1 MYYVFK
7 KPNLLS
13 DDQNRSKDRKNVTAG
28 YLRMFLNWQ
37 NHAKE
42 LAIKRLVS
50 RPSCFA
56 RTNKEKRKGDIRNS
70 QSVIRRPWLRMK
82 RHLAQGRSCISC
94 TFVSFSLRAAHVRQ
108 KRARFYLTFHDD
120 FIVAR
125 FRASF
130 LRFPARN
137 LSASIET
144 RVTSLINVK
153 LRFHWRDASHADAT
167 TFVESSNSVSLF
179 SNHAHRRMSSLR
191 T

>member
-1 MYYVFK
+1 MQIYSRMTKIVWKTEETLPLVNGILSYFLRFAKSCERISNKTASFK
-7 KPNLLS
+7 T
-13 DDQNRSKDRKNVTAG
+13 V
-28 YLRMFLNWQ
+28 
-37 NHAKE
+37 
-42 LAIKRLVS
+42 VS
-50 RPSCFA
+50 R
-56 RTNKEKRKGDIRNS
+56 TINKEKRKGDIRNS

-137 LSASIET
+137 LSASIGT

-153 LRFHWRDASHADAT
+153 LRFHWRDACWRDNVHRILEFGFSI
-167 TFVESSNSVSLF
+167 FESRS
-179 SNHAHRRMSSLR
+179 
-191 T
+191 

>member
-7 KPNLLS
+7 QANLLS
-13 DDQNRSKDRKNVTAG
+13 DNQNRLKGRKNVTSG
-28 YLRMFLNWQ
+28 YLRTFLDSR

-50 RPSCFA
+50 RSSCFS

-70 QSVIRRPWLRMK
+70 QSMIRRPWLRMK

-153 LRFHWRDASHADAT
+153 LRFHWRDASHA
-167 TFVESSNSVSLF
+167 ESSNLVSLF
-179 SNHAHRRMSSLR
+179 SNHAHRWMSSLR